1 MNAAKKHWK
10 VIAIAVVAFTVG
22 GALAAGGSSSGS
34 TVKTVAGPTRTVT
47 NNVPGP
53 TVTQPE
59 VTVTETKVKV
69 VHAKPKPKPKAQP
82 TSTGSPTVSQQNAVR
97 SAQEYLQS
105 QAFSQKG
112 LISQLKYEGF
122 STADATYAVGAFY
135 VNWSD
140 QAAKVAKDYLQSQAF
155 SRSGLIAQLEY
166 EGFTASQATFGV
178 TKAGL

>member
-1 MNAAKKHWK
+1 MNAAKKHWR

-69 VHAKPKPKPKAQP
+69 AHAKPKPKAQP

-105 QAFSQKG
+105 QSFSQKG